1 MWKIFYRHNNVN
13 TDSDLAILGTLEE
26 MNAIEG
32 ERESERE
39 LNSNPSE
46 WDINRWYI
54 KIFKSIHKI

>member
-1 MWKIFYRHNNVN
+1 
-13 TDSDLAILGTLEE
+13 

-46 WDINRWYI
+46 WDINR
-54 KIFKSIHKI
+54 

>member
-1 MWKIFYRHNNVN
+1 
-13 TDSDLAILGTLEE
+13 

-32 ERESERE
+32 ERENERG

-54 KIFKSIHKI
+54 KKF

>member
-54 KIFKSIHKI
+54 KFF